1 MNQVI
6 FPSTVLST
14 LAGVLLFGV
23 TAAGQTAPTT
33 PAQSAAASAAPATV
47 TADEGPAPRRFSLEA
62 GAVAG
67 VGINLS
73 PLGAGPDLGVHLG
86 GAILAGPGYVT
97 VGVRGRYERYGASG
111 TGTVPCAPAMGA
123 PSAPCISPAPG
134 MYGWSLLEQTV
145 TLGLPIGYRL
155 FARGRVRP
163 YVLVQPQLVL
173 EQADATAFDLTNTE
187 TAMRVGVAGALGA
200 HVTLGPGAL
209 IAEAGY
215 RWAGLPH
222 RSTGADATLSSIG
235 LTVGY
240 LFAFGR

>member
-1 MNQVI
+1 MNTMNQVTKRFSFASLVI
-6 FPSTVLST
+6 SLALAPSM
-14 LAGVLLFGV
+14 A
-23 TAAGQTAPTT
+23 TAQ
-33 PAQSAAASAAPATV
+33 AAPAS
-47 TADEGPAPRRFSLEA
+47 AEGMAPRRFTLEP
-62 GAVAG
+62 GVVAG

-73 PLGAGPDLGVHLG
+73 PYGAGPDVGVHLG

-97 VGVRGRYERYGASG
+97 FGVRGRYERYNASG
-111 TGTVPCAPAMGA
+111 TGMVPCTPAMGA
-123 PSAPCISPAPG
+123 PTSPCISPAPG
-134 MYGWSLLEQTV
+134 TYGWSLLEQTV
-145 TLGLPIGYRL
+145 TLGLPVGYRL

-173 EQADATAFDLTNTE
+173 QQAEATAFDLVNTE
-187 TAMRVGVAGALGA
+187 TAMRVGVAGALGV

-222 RSTGADATLSSIG
+222 RSTGADATLSTLG

-240 LFAFGR
+240 LFSLGL